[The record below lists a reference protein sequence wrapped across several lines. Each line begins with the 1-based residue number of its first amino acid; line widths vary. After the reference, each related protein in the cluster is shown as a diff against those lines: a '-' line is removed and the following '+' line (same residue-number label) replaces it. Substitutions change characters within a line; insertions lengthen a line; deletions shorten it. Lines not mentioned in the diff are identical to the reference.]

1 MVRKLFFG
9 GLIFPFFLL
18 KLSTY
23 GFLWGRKLFFGAQKL
38 SSRPSERKVCPN
50 FPLEPAERK
59 VLERGKEGGLE
70 GGGEVERRSEG
81 Q

>member
-1 MVRKLFFG
+1 MVSYGGGNFFFG
-9 GLIFPFFLL
+9 PENFP
-18 KLSTY
+18 
-23 GFLWGRKLFFGAQKL
+23 
-38 SSRPSERKVCPN
+38 RPSERKVCPN

>member
-1 MVRKLFFG
+1 MRLFLMVRKLFFW
-9 GLIFPFFLL
+9 GLIFPLFLL

-23 GFLWGRKLFFGAQKL
+23 GFLWGRKLFFWAQKL
-38 SSRPSERKVCPN
+38 SSRPS
-50 FPLEPAERK
+50 ERK

>member
-1 MVRKLFFG
+1 MVSYGGGNFFFG
-9 GLIFPFFLL
+9 P
-18 KLSTY
+18 K
-23 GFLWGRKLFFGAQKL
+23 
-38 SSRPSERKVCPN
+38 N

>member
-1 MVRKLFFG
+1 MLYTTMIMTFTVGVDLGFVLGCFL
-9 GLIFPFFLL
+9 LIFYHIASM
-18 KLSTY
+18 K
-23 GFLWGRKLFFGAQKL
+23 QKL

>member
-1 MVRKLFFG
+1 MVRKLFLG
-9 GLIFPFFLL
+9 GLIFPLFLL

-23 GFLWGRKLFFGAQKL
+23 GFLWGRKLFFWAQKL
-38 SSRPSERKVCPN
+38 SSPFREESLPKLSSRACREES
-50 FPLEPAERK
+50 F
-59 VLERGKEGGLE
+59 GKGEEGGLE

>member
-9 GLIFPFFLL
+9 GLIFPLFLL

-38 SSRPSERKVCPN
+38 SSRPSERIVCPN

-59 VLERGKEGGLE
+59 VLERGKREGLRE
-70 GGGEVERRSEG
+70 EVR
-81 Q
+81 